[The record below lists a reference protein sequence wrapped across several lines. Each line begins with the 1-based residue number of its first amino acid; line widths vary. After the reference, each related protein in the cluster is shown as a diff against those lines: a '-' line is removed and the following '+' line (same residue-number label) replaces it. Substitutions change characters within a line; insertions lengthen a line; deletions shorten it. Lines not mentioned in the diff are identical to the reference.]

1 MGNNLE
7 LFLKCDISGIQSFIF
22 NVPSKGA
29 AKALKK
35 RSIYVEDISKN
46 CLHELM
52 IFKDTWKNFTMEVG
66 IFTWIYQ
73 LKRAK
78 KRLKTN

>member
-35 RSIYVEDISKN
+35 RSIYVEDISKIVCMN
-46 CLHELM
+46 
-52 IFKDTWKNFTMEVG
+52 
-66 IFTWIYQ
+66 
-73 LKRAK
+73 
-78 KRLKTN
+78 